1 MPLPPHSHC
10 GVPSMSQIQDLE
22 KYEPDMT
29 VARLFFERVAELG
42 ERTALR
48 KKDLGLWHDISWAEY
63 GRRARQ
69 TAMGLV
75 ALGLE
80 PGQAVAVIG
89 ENRPEWLYTDMGT
102 MAAGGITVGIYTTN
116 AAEECG
122 YILGHSEARVYIVE
136 DEEQLDKALAVRDD
150 CPALQKIVVID
161 TEGLRKFQ
169 DPMVI
174 SFDELLEL
182 GEKYDKEHPG
192 LFEERLASRGA
203 EDVALLIYTSGT
215 TGPPKGAMLTHDN
228 VIWTCKSLSMAVPVW
243 DTDELVSFLPL
254 SHIAERMFSVYMPLR
269 FRYTVN
275 FIESTD
281 TVTENIVEI
290 SPTVLFA
297 VPRIWEKYT
306 SAIYIRMKDA
316 TWIKR
321 LTFGLA
327 LKIGKAYALARL
339 EKDGASAP
347 LSLAFHLAHFAVF
360 KKLKERLGMERV
372 RVAISGAAPISPEV
386 LKFYHAIGVPLR
398 QVYGQTEDTGPTSVH
413 QGDLIEAENVGPA
426 MPGVEV
432 EIADD
437 GEILVRGRNVF
448 KGYFK
453 NPEAT
458 AETLTDGW
466 LHSGDVGV
474 LDERGYLT
482 ITDRKKDLIITSGGK
497 NIAPQYIESKLK
509 FSPFINDAV
518 VIGDGRKY
526 VTALIFIDEDNV
538 VKFAQ
543 ENKVPF
549 TTFGSL
555 TKAKEVVQLI
565 GEEIESVN
573 KTLARVEQIKRFSL
587 LPKKLIAEDG
597 EVTPTMKLKRKYINE
612 TYADLIEE
620 MYGKKKK

>member
-1 MPLPPHSHC
+1 
-10 GVPSMSQIQDLE
+10 MSQNQDLDHYDP
-22 KYEPDMT
+22 KLT
-29 VARLFFERVAELG
+29 VPRLFFQRVAELG
-42 ERTALR
+42 RRTALR
-48 KKDLGLWHDISWAEY
+48 KKELGLWRDISWEEY
-63 GRRARQ
+63 GRNVRR
-69 TAMGLV
+69 V
-75 ALGLE
+75 ALGLTALGLQ

-89 ENRPEWLYTDMGT
+89 ENSPEWLYADMGT
-102 MAAGGITVGIYTTN
+102 MAAGGVTVGIYTTN

-122 YILGHSEARVYIVE
+122 YILGHSEASVYVVE
-136 DEEQLDKALAVRDD
+136 DEEQLDKALAVRGD
-150 CPALQKIVVID
+150 CPRLKKIVVID
-161 TEGLRKFQ
+161 TEGLRSFQ
-169 DPMVI
+169 DPMVMT
-174 SFDELLEL
+174 FEELLEL
-182 GEKYDKEHPG
+182 GRRLDEENPG

-215 TGPPKGAMLTHDN
+215 TGPPKGAMLSHDN

-243 DTDELVSFLPL
+243 EADELVSFLPL

-275 FIESTD
+275 FIENTD

-297 VPRIWEKYT
+297 VPRIWEKYS
-306 SAIYIRMKDA
+306 SAIFIRMKDA
-316 TWIKR
+316 TWFKR
-321 LTFGLA
+321 LCFGLA
-327 LKIGKAYALARL
+327 LKVGRAHARARL
-339 EKDGASAP
+339 ETEGAPAA
-347 LSLAFHLAHFAVF
+347 LGLAFRLAHFAVF
-360 KKLKERLGMERV
+360 KKLKERMGMERV

-413 QGDLIEAENVGPA
+413 KGDLIEAENVGPA
-426 MPGVEV
+426 LPGVEV
-432 EIADD
+432 RIADD

-453 NPEAT
+453 NPEAS
-458 AETLTDGW
+458 AETLEEGW

-497 NIAPQYIESKLK
+497 NIAPQYLENKLK
-509 FSPFINDAV
+509 FSPYINDAV

-565 GEEIESVN
+565 AQEVEEVN
-573 KTLARVEQIKRFSL
+573 KTLARVEQIKRFAL
-587 LPKKLIAEDG
+587 LPKKLVAEDG

-612 TYADLIEE
+612 TYAELIEE
-620 MYGKKKK
+620 MYGKAKKQ

>member
-1 MPLPPHSHC
+1 
-10 GVPSMSQIQDLE
+10 MSQNQDLE
-22 KYEPDMT
+22 TYDPDLT
-29 VARLFFERVAELG
+29 VPRLFFDRVAELG
-42 ERTALR
+42 SRTALR
-48 KKDLGLWHDISWAEY
+48 KKDLGLWQDISWAEY
-63 GRRARQ
+63 GRKARQ
-69 TAMGLV
+69 TALGLV

-89 ENRPEWLYTDMGT
+89 ENSPEWLYTDMGT

-122 YILGHSEARVYIVE
+122 YILGHSEARIYIVE
-136 DEEQLDKALAVRDD
+136 DEEQLDKALAVRED
-150 CPALQKIVVID
+150 CPSLKKIVVID
-161 TEGLRKFQ
+161 TEGLRKYE
-169 DPMVI
+169 DPMVM

-182 GEKYDKEHPG
+182 GDKFDQENPG
-192 LFEERLASRGA
+192 AFEERLASRKA
-203 EDVALLIYTSGT
+203 DDVALLIYTSGT
-215 TGPPKGAMLTHDN
+215 TGPPKGAMLSHDN

-297 VPRIWEKYT
+297 VPRIWEKYS
-306 SAIYIRMKDA
+306 SAIFIRMKDA
-316 TWIKR
+316 TWFKR
-321 LTFGLA
+321 LVFGVA
-327 LKIGKAYALARL
+327 LKIGRAYARARL
-339 EKDGASAP
+339 DKEGASAP
-347 LSLAFHLAHFAVF
+347 LRLAFRLAHFTVF
-360 KKLKERLGMERV
+360 NKLKERLGLERV

-413 QGDLIEAENVGPA
+413 KGDLIEAENVGPA
-426 MPGVEV
+426 LPGVDV
-432 EIADD
+432 KIADD
-437 GEILVRGRNVF
+437 GEILVHGRNVF

-458 AETLTDGW
+458 ADTLAEGW

-497 NIAPQYIESKLK
+497 NIAPQYIENKLK

-526 VTALIFIDEDNV
+526 VSALIFIDEDNV

-549 TTFGSL
+549 TTFGTL
-555 TKAKEVVQLI
+555 TKAKEVVQLVAD
-565 GEEIESVN
+565 EVDTVN
-573 KTLARVEQIKRFSL
+573 KTLARVEQVKRFAL

-612 TYADLIEE
+612 TYAELIEE
-620 MYGKKKK
+620 MYGKRK

>member
-1 MPLPPHSHC
+1 
-10 GVPSMSQIQDLE
+10 
-22 KYEPDMT
+22 MT
-29 VARLFFERVAELG
+29 VARLFFGRVAELG
-42 ERTALR
+42 KRTALR
-48 KKDLGLWHDISWAEY
+48 KKDLGLWHDISWAQY
-63 GRRARQ
+63 GRKARQ
-69 TAMGLV
+69 TGMGMV

-122 YILGHSEARVYIVE
+122 YILGHSEARVYVVE
-136 DEEQLDKALAVRDD
+136 DEEQLDKALAVRGD
-150 CPALQKIVVID
+150 CPFLQKIVVID
-161 TEGLRKFQ
+161 TEGLKTFK

-182 GEKYDKEHPG
+182 GDKYDKEHPG
-192 LFEERLASRGA
+192 LFEERLASRRA
-203 EDVALLIYTSGT
+203 DDVALLIYTSGT

-243 DTDELVSFLPL
+243 ESDELVSFLPL

-316 TWIKR
+316 TWFKR

-327 LKIGKAYALARL
+327 LKIGKAYARARL
-339 EKDGASAP
+339 EKDGASTP
-347 LSLAFHLAHFAVF
+347 LSLAFRLAHFAVF
-360 KKLKERLGMERV
+360 NKLKERLGMERV

-413 QGDLIEAENVGPA
+413 KGDLIEAENVGPA
-426 MPGVEV
+426 LPGVEV
-432 EIADD
+432 KIADD

-458 AETLTDGW
+458 AETLVSGW

-474 LDERGYLT
+474 LDHRGYLT
-482 ITDRKKDLIITSGGK
+482 ITDRKKDIIITSGGK
-497 NIAPQYIESKLK
+497 NIAPQYIENKLK

-526 VTALIFIDEDNV
+526 VSALIFIDEDNV

-543 ENKVPF
+543 EHKIQF

-565 GEEIESVN
+565 ADEIETVN

-612 TYADLIEE
+612 AYAELIEG
-620 MYGKKKK
+620 MYGKAK

>member
-1 MPLPPHSHC
+1 
-10 GVPSMSQIQDLE
+10 MSQKPDL
-22 KYEPDMT
+22 KHYDPDLT
-29 VARLFFERVAELG
+29 IPRLFFERVKELG
-42 ERTALR
+42 SRTALR
-48 KKDLGLWHDISWAEY
+48 KKELGLWHDISWAEY
-63 GRRARQ
+63 GRKVRQ
-69 TAMGLV
+69 TALGLV

-80 PGQAVAVIG
+80 PGQTVAVIG
-89 ENRPEWLYTDMGT
+89 ENCPEWLYTDMGT

-122 YILGHSEARVYIVE
+122 YILGHSEARIYIVE
-136 DEEQLDKALAVRDD
+136 DEEQLDKALAVRGD
-150 CPALQKIVVID
+150 CPHLKKIVVID
-161 TEGLRKFQ
+161 TEGLRHFK
-169 DPMVI
+169 DPMVM
-174 SFDELLEL
+174 SFEELLEL
-182 GEKYDKEHPG
+182 GRRFDQENPG
-192 LFEERLASRGA
+192 VFEERLGSRKA
-203 EDVALLIYTSGT
+203 DDVALLIYTSGT

-243 DTDELVSFLPL
+243 ESDELVSFLPL
-254 SHIAERMFSVYMPLR
+254 SHIAERMFSVYMPLQ
-269 FRYTVN
+269 FKYTVN
-275 FIESTD
+275 FIENTD
-281 TVTENIVEI
+281 TVTDNIVEI

-297 VPRIWEKYT
+297 VPRIWEKYS
-306 SAIYIRMKDA
+306 SAIFIRMKDA
-316 TWIKR
+316 TWFKR
-321 LTFGLA
+321 LCFGLA
-327 LKIGKAYALARL
+327 LKIGRAHAKARL
-339 EKDGASAP
+339 EKEGASA
-347 LSLAFHLAHFAVF
+347 LLRLAFGLAHWAVF
-360 KKLKERLGMERV
+360 RKLKERIGFERV

-426 MPGVEV
+426 LPGVEV
-432 EIADD
+432 KIAED

-458 AETLTDGW
+458 AETLEGGW

-497 NIAPQYIESKLK
+497 NIAPQYIENKLK
-509 FSPFINDAV
+509 FSPYINDAV

-526 VTALIFIDEDNV
+526 ITALIFIDEDNV

-549 TTFGSL
+549 TTFASL

-565 GEEIESVN
+565 AGEVDAVN

-620 MYGKKKK
+620 MYGKPKGK